1 MKIWWIQLDTRAEKS
16 ETLKQVIQSLHIT
29 QEEKD
34 LYIISIDILDNN
46 DFSVFFQSIMN
57 QIESNNV
64 TNKGFT
70 IEPLTSQI
78 I

>member
-1 MKIWWIQLDTRAEKS
+1 MKIWWIQLDTRTEKS

-34 LYIISIDILDNN
+34 LYIISIDILDNH

-57 QIESNNV
+57 QIESSDV
-64 TNKGFT
+64 TDKGFT